1 MLSETNLYKK
11 TLTWRVFLIDVKIFY
26 FPLRNGRPVFV
37 FSTTD
42 LPAGKS
48 HALDLASLQSNR

>member
-1 MLSETNLYKK
+1 MEGFFF
-11 TLTWRVFLIDVKIFY
+11 VDVKIFY

-48 HALDLASLQSNR
+48 QALDLASFAK